1 MTLTLDIRTHAPQE
15 DAEQREKLARAAIAL
30 YDARL
35 VTQGQ
40 AAEMAGLSRADFIE
54 ALIRAGVSVIQ
65 YDSAEEILAEAALLP
80 EHS

>member
-1 MTLTLDIRTHAPQE
+1 MTLTLDIPKNVREE
-15 DAEQREKLARAAIAL
+15 DAVQQERLERAAIAL

-40 AAEMAGLSRADFIE
+40 AADMAGLGHVEFVN

-65 YDSAEEILAEAALLP
+65 YDSAEEILAEADVLAGR
-80 EHS
+80 S